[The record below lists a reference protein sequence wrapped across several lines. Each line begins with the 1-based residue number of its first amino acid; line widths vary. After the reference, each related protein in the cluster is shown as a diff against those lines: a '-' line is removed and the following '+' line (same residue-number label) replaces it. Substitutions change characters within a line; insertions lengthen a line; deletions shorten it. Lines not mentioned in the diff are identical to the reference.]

1 MHGRERNVA
10 YFIWIEQLI
19 RNRCPPYCSPAC
31 TTLSIVVTHLAIP
44 HTHSFPRGNKN
55 LEGTSWYSF
64 KNSVGSPVWPHLQFF
79 LLSHR
84 ASLEKVEML
93 WILNKGFWG
102 SSTAFRTMDRD
113 FEAHSLLKPTG
124 FSRFA
129 PIDILL
135 DHLWS

>member
-1 MHGRERNVA
+1 MHGREKNEA

-31 TTLSIVVTHLAIP
+31 TTLSIIVTHLAIP
-44 HTHSFPRGNKN
+44 HTHSLPRGSKS
-55 LEGTSWYSF
+55 LRAQAGTF

-84 ASLEKVEML
+84 APLEKVEVL
-93 WILNKGFWG
+93 WILNKGLWG
-102 SSTAFRTMDRD
+102 CSTAFRTMDRD
-113 FEAHSLLKPTG
+113 FEAHSLPKPTG

-129 PIDILL
+129 PIAILL